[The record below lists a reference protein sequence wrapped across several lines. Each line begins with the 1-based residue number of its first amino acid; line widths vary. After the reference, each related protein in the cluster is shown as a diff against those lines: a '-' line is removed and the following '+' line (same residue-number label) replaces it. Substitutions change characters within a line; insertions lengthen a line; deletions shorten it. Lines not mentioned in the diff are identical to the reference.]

1 MAPKV
6 AKEKKAKPKKGEIK
20 QATVSFEGGLYNGR
34 KLDVMY
40 PSPQWLVLSMGT
52 ELYERMD
59 PPGVVEATYRFTE
72 DWTQYRIFLKELPP
86 I

>member
-1 MAPKV
+1 
-6 AKEKKAKPKKGEIK
+6 
-20 QATVSFEGGLYNGR
+20 
-34 KLDVMY
+34 
-40 PSPQWLVLSMGT
+40 MGT

-72 DWTQYRIFLKELPP
+72 DWTQYRVFLKELPP